1 MSGCQITDLQV
12 GRYMNERKDGAT
24 QAVAA
29 MKAGIS
35 EASGR
40 RIERGRP
47 LASQKPARSYRTRTD
62 PFQEV
67 WRGDVVPILERAPLM
82 RATTVLEELQRLHPA
97 RFPDRLLRTLQRH
110 VSHWRAT
117 EGPEREL
124 IFRQDHPPG
133 RQALSDF
140 THADTFTVTLA
151 GRSFKHMLYHFWLA
165 FSGWQHVRAIQGG
178 ESYTALTEGL
188 QDALWQLGGVPR
200 EHRTDRLSAAYRNLD
215 EMALAN
221 DDAATGYAA
230 FCKHYGMTPTRNN
243 NGVAHENGAVEAA
256 HGHLKRTI
264 KEALELRGSHDF
276 ADLAQYQAFLAE
288 LIARKNAR
296 RADAVA
302 LELKALGKLPR
313 HRTTDF
319 SVATVTVVR
328 SGTITV
334 RGVLYSVPSRLVGVR
349 LKVHIYDSRIVCYLG
364 TTRVLELERGW
375 KHRAGLAGA
384 GRAVP
389 RHHAAAVE
397 PERVPRADRPV
408 RAPLL
413 RPRPDAIAGLD
424 ARGFIIGS
432 VLAYELDVGFVP
444 IRKKGKLPFTTVEET
459 YELEYGS
466 ATVEMHTD
474 AVGPGDRVLLIDDLI
489 ATGGTMMA
497 GMRLLERLGA
507 TVIEGAAIVDL
518 PELRGSDKLRAAG
531 LRLHTLVSFE
541 GF

>member
-12 GRYMNERKDGAT
+12 GRYMDERKDGAT
-24 QAVAA
+24 QVVAA

-67 WRGDVVPILERAPLM
+67 WRGDVVPILERAPSM
-82 RATTVLEELQRLHPA
+82 RATTVLEELQRLYPA

-110 VSHWRAT
+110 VAHWRAT
-117 EGPEREL
+117 EGPERDL
-124 IFRQDHPPG
+124 IFRQTHPPG

-151 GRSFKHMLYHFWLA
+151 GHTFKHMLYHFWLA

-215 EMALAN
+215 ALALAD

-230 FCKHYGMTPTRNN
+230 FCTHYGMAPTRNN
-243 NGVAHENGAVEAA
+243 NGVAHENGSVEAA

-334 RGVLYSVPSRLVGVR
+334 RGVLYTVPSRLVGTR

-364 TTRVLELERGW
+364 TTPVLDLTRGW
-375 KHRAGLAGA
+375 KHRHDKATRRVDYRHLIGSLVKKPQAFRNSVFRDDLFPRDVFRRAWDVLDQQLEPRRACKVYVGLLYLAA
-384 GRAVP
+384 M
-389 RHHAAAVE
+389 HAAE
-397 PERVPRADRPV
+397 
-408 RAPLL
+408 
-413 RPRPDAIAGLD
+413 DAISQHLEGVLD
-424 ARGFIIGS
+424 RGQ
-432 VLAYELDVGFVP
+432 VP
-444 IRKKGKLPFTTVEET
+444 DLET
-459 YELEYGS
+459 
-466 ATVEMHTD
+466 A
-474 AVGPGDRVLLIDDLI
+474 
-489 ATGGTMMA
+489 
-497 GMRLLERLGA
+497 
-507 TVIEGAAIVDL
+507 
-518 PELRGSDKLRAAG
+518 RAAVAPVPTATPALTVTPPNLKAYDSLLAHAG
-531 LRLHTLVSFE
+531 TAAALQEIH
-541 GF
+541 